1 MTSTR
6 AEHLHRLALPAGA
19 EALLTPRSDRR
30 IIMPQERS
38 ELLELALGGSTD
50 RFEVAYDIPDR
61 GRVVE
66 AEVVRAR
73 NGVAIN
79 MPEPYM
85 RRRDPDCML
94 VADDEPSDKP
104 RFVDRF
110 KVPFDTW
117 RGDILEWLGEQSL
130 VVVPFR
136 AGHRSSNYDA
146 LLVAPENAAFFAA
159 ALADLQGMLGPDD
172 LPERFVPRAVIY
184 VAPPFRHTHC
194 DGKQVVVHHRMTD
207 MHEVFALNLYPGPS
221 AKKGVYGVLLAI
233 GAREGWVT
241 AHASTVQVI
250 TPYDHV
256 TTIMHEGASGGGKSE
271 MLEYAHREA
280 DGRLHLG
287 RNQVTAESVYLTL
300 PRGCQLR
307 PVTDDMT
314 SCHPRIQNDSGRL
327 VVTDAEDG
335 WFLRINHIDRY
346 GIDPHLEE
354 LCVTPKEPLIFLN
367 LYGVPGATCL
377 IWEHTEDAPGVPC
390 PNPRVIMPRRIV
402 PGVVDEPVQV
412 DVRSFGIRTPPFTP
426 DRPSYGIV
434 GMLHVMPAGLA
445 WLWRL
450 VAPRGHAN
458 PSITDSGALS
468 SEGVGSYW
476 PFATGRRVMQANLLL
491 QQIRETPETR
501 YLLIPNQHIGCWE
514 VGFMPQWIGREYI
527 ARRSGAQFRT
537 EQLTPARCPLLGM
550 TLTSMLVE
558 GVQINPWMLQ
568 VELQPEVG
576 TAGYDAGA
584 RVLDEFFRQEL
595 TPYLDESDLDPVGRQ
610 LIECCFDNGGVED
623 YAAILEAAWA

>member
-1 MTSTR
+1 MMAQVDDWLR
-6 AEHLHRLALPAGA
+6 RIQMPAGA
-19 EALLTPRSDRR
+19 GHLFQKRDGRAVMVPTDRA
-30 IIMPQERS
+30 
-38 ELLELALGGSTD
+38 ELLDRSLGGARD
-50 RFEVAYDIPDR
+50 RFEVAYDIPGR

-73 NGVAIN
+73 NGVAVN

-104 RFVDRF
+104 RFSDRF
-110 KVPFDTW
+110 DVPFDDW
-117 RGDILEWLGEQSL
+117 RTEILSWLAEQSL
-130 VVVPFR
+130 IVLPFR
-136 AGHRSSNYDA
+136 AGHRESNYDA
-146 LLVAPENAAFFAA
+146 VLVVPANAAFFAA
-159 ALADLQGMLGPDD
+159 SLADLQGMLSPHE
-172 LPERFVPRAVIY
+172 LPAKFEPRAVIY

-194 DGKQVVVHHRMTD
+194 DGKQFVIHHRLAD
-207 MHEVFALNLYPGPS
+207 LHEVFALNLYPGPS

-250 TPYDHV
+250 TPYDHI

-271 MLEYAHREA
+271 MLEYAHRES
-280 DGRLHLG
+280 DGRLKLG
-287 RNQVTAESVYLTL
+287 RNLVTDETVHLTL

-314 SCHPRIQNDSGRL
+314 SCHPRLQNESGRL

-335 WFLRINHIDRY
+335 WFLRVNHIDRY
-346 GIDPHLEE
+346 GIDPHLETI
-354 LCVTPKEPLIFLN
+354 CVQPTEPLIFLN
-367 LYGVPGATCL
+367 LFAVPEATCL

-390 PNPRVIMPRRIV
+390 PNPRVIMPRRAVPNIV
-402 PGVVDEPVQV
+402 NTSVEV
-412 DVRSFGIRTPPFTP
+412 DVRSFGIRTPPFSADT
-426 DRPSYGIV
+426 PSYGIV
-434 GMLHVMPAGLA
+434 GMLHVLPPALA

-458 PSITDSGALS
+458 PSITDSTSLG

-476 PFATGRRVMQANLLL
+476 PFATGRRVLQANLLL
-491 QQIRETPETR
+491 DQIRATPKTR
-501 YLLIPNQHIGCWE
+501 FVLIPNQHIGCWH

-527 ARRSGAQFRT
+527 ARRSGARFRPD
-537 EQLTPARCPLLGM
+537 QVTPARCPLLGM

-558 GVQINPWMLQ
+558 GVQINPWFLQ

-584 RVLDEFFRQEL
+584 RVLADFFHKEL
-595 TPYLDESDLDPVGRQ
+595 APYLDETDLDPLGRRI
-610 LIECCFDNGGVED
+610 IECCMQGGAVTD
-623 YAAILEAAWA
+623 YEALLVTD